1 MKLADRDFLIV
12 VGNQGMGKTVWTKQ
26 YLQGFARR
34 FLYDP
39 LAMYPGFDY
48 AGLDRLDAEAADK
61 HSPDTFSIGSPY
73 YDDIQ
78 IMGNLAYAWGRCT
91 YAIEE
96 CGTIFRR
103 GELIPQW
110 ARRLI
115 FMGRFPAVN
124 LVLVAQRAASIPIDI
139 RSQANRI
146 ITFRQHEPDDLS
158 ALRSTFGLEQCRLLP
173 TLETLE
179 CMDWHNG
186 EISRYRVQPKAA

>member
-1 MKLADRDFLIV
+1 MQLADRDFLIV
-12 VGNQGMGKTVWTKQ
+12 VGNQGCGKTVWTKQ
-26 YLQGFARR
+26 YLGGFTRR

-39 LAMYPGFDY
+39 LAIYPAFDY
-48 AGLDRLDAEAADK
+48 GGLDRLDPDNANRI
-61 HSPDTFSIGSPY
+61 SPTVFSIASPF
-73 YDDIQ
+73 YDDIPTL
-78 IMGNLAYAWGRCT
+78 GNLAYAWGRCT
-91 YAIEE
+91 FAIEE

-103 GELIPQW
+103 GEILANW

-158 ALRSTFGLEQCRLLP
+158 ALRSTMGLDNARLLP
-173 TLETLE
+173 TLDTLE
-179 CMDWHNG
+179 CLDWHQG
-186 EISRYRVQPKAA
+186 EITRYIVKP